1 MIVELQ
7 YMGDNKKDNI
17 RITKD
22 VFLLGSSEEGNDG
35 VIDSP
40 VVSRYHAR
48 IRREGRGIYIEDLNS
63 TNGTSVNG
71 ELLGYQQ
78 KVEIKSGDEIM
89 FADECYKIVS

>member
-1 MIVELQ
+1 M
-7 YMGDNKKDNI
+7 
-17 RITKD
+17 
-22 VFLLGSSEEGNDG
+22 
-35 VIDSP
+35 
-40 VVSRYHAR
+40 
-48 IRREGRGIYIEDLNS
+48 YIEDLNS